1 MKMKNKTENEITFP
15 SYLPFKKRTYSV
27 VGYIDETEKFSDNK
41 GYIDKESG
49 NIYICSY
56 ISKPIHK
63 DVPILYVN
71 EDNTYTKKDASNSE
85 TYELFNINNMKND
98 MYNLSIE
105 HIIENTNE
113 NDELYNEQALAD
125 MNAAT
130 AIFVPIINE
139 DDDPLKKLIKQTI
152 ISKEIDIN
160 RLKHKMPQKY
170 GITNMKSALVG
181 KTKMSISNFM
191 IWCEL
196 LGVSYDIIISDNGSD
211 RINPLKD
218 DIYYS
223 SYGSN
228 IENIPKIKDC
238 INKFLSKVFKK

>member
-1 MKMKNKTENEITFP
+1 MMSNNIEFP
-15 SYLPFKKRTYSV
+15 SYLPFKKRTYAIV
-27 VGYIDETEKFSDNK
+27 NFIEDTEEFKDNK
-41 GYIDKESG
+41 GYIEKETG
-49 NIYICSY
+49 NIYICSKEY
-56 ISKPIHK
+56 DPLHK

-71 EDNTYTKKDASNSE
+71 DDNTYTKKDSSNSE
-85 TYELFNINNMKND
+85 THDLFNINNMKNNL
-98 MYNLSIE
+98 YNLSIE
-105 HIIENTNE
+105 NIIENTSE
-113 NDELYNEQALAD
+113 DDELYNEQALAD

-139 DDDPLKKLIKQTI
+139 NDDPLKKLVKQTI

-196 LGVSYDIIISDNGSD
+196 LSVDYDVIISDNGTD
-211 RINPLKD
+211 NINPLKE

-223 SYGSN
+223 SHGSD
-228 IENIPKIKDC
+228 IKTIPKIKEC
-238 INKFLSKVFKK
+238 INKFLSKILKK